1 MIHEYTELR
10 CKRDYEG
17 SHIEKKSG
25 MRQLWCRISVAPNGS
40 YLGQIVQEGVELL
53 PAIETRWQC
62 PSVAMLIPVEE
73 RKFCVSNPS

>member
-1 MIHEYTELR
+1 MQTM
-10 CKRDYEG
+10 DYED
-17 SHIEKKSG
+17 SHIEKRNRG

-53 PAIETRWQC
+53 PAIGTRWQR
-62 PSVAMLIPVEE
+62 PSVAMLIPVQE